1 MTKMVS
7 KLFTLNKY
15 HTESQEESKPS
26 WLCIKCKTFYGYS
39 FIDDIH
45 VFMKSQST
53 GVIAQ

>member
-26 WLCIKCKTFYGYS
+26 WLCIKCKLSMAIHSLLTYMYS
-39 FIDDIH
+39 
-45 VFMKSQST
+45 
-53 GVIAQ
+53 